1 LINPAIRRW
10 LCPQK
15 PWASFLLDGTLIFL
29 LTAALI
35 WPLFKVKYT
44 DRWESIESTFISDAR
59 ILKDN
64 WAHPNWH
71 PLWYCGTRFDFIY
84 PPALRY
90 GTAALAKFSSM
101 TPVKAYHVY
110 VAFFYCLGIVGVY
123 GLVRGCGNTRGGA
136 WLAAAASTLVSPA
149 WLFMRNIRA
158 DAWDWTPQRLN
169 VLVRYGEGP
178 HMTALALLGFALWA
192 CWWALDKN
200 RPGALAAAAV
210 FCALTVSHNFYGAT
224 ALVIFFPV
232 MVWSLWIT
240 RLDYWILARA
250 AAVAVLSYALC
261 AFWLTMRYIEVTLD
275 NLKIVAQPGHM
286 WSVWVALGVAVA
298 FVLASDRWGRGIP
311 RHAWQMFVWGSFL
324 AFALNVLGLHYFNFR
339 IAGEA
344 HRLVPEMD
352 LAMILLAIEGLRRLW
367 SVEAAWWPG
376 WFKRHAWV
384 TRSVAI
390 ALAAVALTT
399 APLFVCKAWRLYPRE
414 LDYTKRIEYRVTEW
428 LAKNMPDARVFVS
441 GSVRFWFNTWF
452 NNAQVGG
459 GSEQGLLN
467 YVVIPAQWAI
477 LMSDN
482 PVWTVE
488 WLQAVGA
495 DAVVVHEKPSREM
508 YKNFVHPRHLAGVLP
523 VAWSSGEGDTIY
535 KVPRKYPGLA
545 RVVERNRMAWI
556 PMYKPENEWNTVN
569 AYAAA
574 LEKGPDS
581 PATSKWQG
589 TDELHVRAATKP
601 GQSLTVLVS
610 WDPYWRASSNGRPLA
625 IQKDVM
631 GFMFIEPPPGEHDIR
646 LFYQTPRGNII
657 GRVVTLFALTITVA
671 LWIWEWKRKRGQTA

>member
-1 LINPAIRRW
+1 
-10 LCPQK
+10 LCPSK

-29 LTAALI
+29 LTAALV
-35 WPLFKVKYT
+35 WPLFEVKYT
-44 DRWESIESTFISDAR
+44 GRWESIESTFISDAR

-71 PLWYCGTRFDFIY
+71 PLWYCGTRFDYIY

-90 GTAALAKFSSM
+90 GTAALAKFYPM
-101 TPVKAYHVY
+101 TPVKAYHIY
-110 VAFFYCLGIVGVY
+110 VAFFYCLGIVGAY
-123 GLVRGCGNTRGGA
+123 CLVRGCGNTRGGA

-149 WLFMRNIRA
+149 WLFMRNVRA
-158 DAWDWTPQRLN
+158 DAWDWTPQRLS

-178 HMTALALLGFALWA
+178 HMTALAVLGFALWA
-192 CWWALDKN
+192 CWWALEKN

-210 FCALTVSHNFYGAT
+210 LCALAVSNNFYGAT
-224 ALVIFFPV
+224 ALAIFFPV
-232 MVWSLWIT
+232 MAWSLWIT
-240 RLDYWILARA
+240 RLDYWIPIRA
-250 AAVAVLSYALC
+250 AAIAVLSYALC
-261 AFWLTMRYIEVTLD
+261 AFWLTKSYIQVTLN

-298 FVLASDRWGRGIP
+298 FVLASGRWGRGQP
-311 RHAWQMFVWGSFL
+311 LRAWPVFVWGSFL
-324 AFALNVLGLHYFNFR
+324 AFTLNVLGHHFFNFR
-339 IAGEA
+339 ITGEA
-344 HRLVPEMD
+344 LRLVPEMD
-352 LAMILLAIEGLRRLW
+352 LVMILLAIEGLRRLW

-376 WFKRHAWV
+376 WFKRRAWV

-390 ALAAVALTT
+390 ALAAAALIT
-399 APLFVCKAWRLYPRE
+399 APLFVRKAWRLYPRE
-414 LDYTKRIEYRVTEW
+414 LDYTKRIEYRVTQW
-428 LAKNMPDARVFVS
+428 LAKNMPDARVFAS
-441 GSVRFWFNTWF
+441 GSVRFWFNAWF

-459 GSEQGLLN
+459 GSDQGLLN
-467 YVVIPAQWAI
+467 YVVVPAQWAI
-477 LMSDN
+477 LMSET
-482 PVWTVE
+482 PEWTVE

-495 DAVVVHEKPSREM
+495 DAIVIHEKPSQEM
-508 YKNFVHPRHLAGVLP
+508 YKDFVHPRHLSGVLP

-535 KVPRKYPGLA
+535 KAPRKYPGLA

-556 PMYKPENEWNTVN
+556 PMYKQENERNTVS

-589 TDELHVRAATKP
+589 TDQLHVRAATKP
-601 GQSLTVLVS
+601 GQALTVLVS
-610 WDPYWRASSNGRPLA
+610 WDPYWRAYVDGRLLP

-646 LFYQTPRGNII
+646 LVFELPRGNKI
-657 GRVVTLFALTITVA
+657 GRAVSSLAMLTAVA
-671 LWIWEWKRKRGQTA
+671 LLIWQWKRKREQAA